1 MMRVVIVGSGGREH
15 ALADVCHRQGH
26 QVVVSPG
33 NAGIPWSTP
42 FLPTELEADLFVI
55 GPEQPLVDGLADELR
70 AQGKLVFG
78 PGVEG
83 AQIEG
88 SKAFMKE
95 LVRSSGAPTAS
106 FSVIRDVQLLNEILP
121 RFFRDGREGCAVKT
135 DGLAAGKGVTI
146 CTSYDAAYKDARAK
160 LTGSFGGAGET
171 VVVEELLGKADLSDC
186 YERSVFVLVSV
197 TKNGIQRQLIPV
209 MAQDYKR
216 VSSDPTSP
224 MTGGMGCWAPTGD
237 EDKLEQW
244 AQICIDP
251 VLAEM
256 QKRGID
262 YIGFMYFGLMIVGGM
277 PFVLEINVRFGDP
290 EAEVLL
296 PLVVSD
302 LAYAMYAA
310 AKGEKIPEVQCSD
323 DFAVTVVL
331 AAEGYPDSPVKGD
344 VIRGLSK
351 VLESNMAGI
360 SIFAAGVAAS
370 DVDGVL
376 LTNGGRV
383 LEVTAT
389 SHAGYHARHAAYTV
403 VSMISFKTA
412 AIGRT
417 DDTKVYRDDIAAQ
430 WS

>member
-1 MMRVVIVGSGGREH
+1 MKVVVVGAGGREH
-15 ALADVCHRQGH
+15 ALAEVCHRQGH
-26 QVVVSPG
+26 EVLVTPG

-42 FLPTELEADLFVI
+42 IPPQDLAADLFVI
-55 GPEQPLVDGLADELR
+55 GPEQPLVDGLADELH

-78 PGVEG
+78 PGADG

-95 LVRSSGAPTAS
+95 LVKASGAPTARFVVITNEGELDDYLPS
-106 FSVIRDVQLLNEILP
+106 FFAGENPGAV
-121 RFFRDGREGCAVKT
+121 VKT
-135 DGLAAGKGVTI
+135 DGLAAGKGVTVCETI
-146 CTSYDAAYKDARAK
+146 EKARADAFAK
-160 LTGSFGGAGET
+160 LRGESFGESGRKIVIEA
-171 VVVEELLGKADLSDC
+171 LLGKADLSDC

-197 TKNGIQRQLIPV
+197 TRNRIQRQLIPV

-216 VSSDPTSP
+216 VSPDPTSP

-251 VLAEM
+251 VLVEM
-256 QKRGID
+256 QNRGID
-262 YIGFMYFGLMIVGGM
+262 YIGFMYFGLMIVGGK
-277 PFVLEINVRFGDP
+277 PYVLEINVRFGDP

-302 LAYAMYAA
+302 LAHAMYVA
-310 AKGEKIPEVQCSD
+310 AKGGTIPEVRCSD

-331 AAEGYPDSPVKGD
+331 AAEGYPDNPVKGD

-351 VLESNMAGI
+351 LLDTNLAGI
-360 SIFAAGVAAS
+360 TVYAAGVAAS
-370 DVDGVL
+370 DVQGVL

-383 LEVTAT
+383 LEITAT
-389 SHAGYHARHAAYTV
+389 SHAGYHARAAAYTA

-417 DDTKVYRDDIAAQ
+417 EDTKVYRVDIASHWA
-430 WS
+430 